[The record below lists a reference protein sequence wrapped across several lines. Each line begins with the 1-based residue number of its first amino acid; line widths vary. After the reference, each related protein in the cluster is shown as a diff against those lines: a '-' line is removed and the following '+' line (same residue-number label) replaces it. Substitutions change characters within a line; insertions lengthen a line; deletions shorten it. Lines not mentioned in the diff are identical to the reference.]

1 MIAKKLQKWTA
12 FILIL
17 AAVAGWGALRSAA
30 DPLPP
35 LYHFTLLS
43 ESTVADVNLASIEA
57 PKEITIPF
65 SSTADRIDPG
75 VIKAIPVSNLPL
87 TFPSSVSGDV
97 VCKQLL
103 LNPQLDVLELGDGTG
118 RAEPWVVYDPVVYY
132 SNQDYVS
139 PQHSLVL
146 VDADTQVTDPTPTQD
161 AFAQAL
167 YMPTGLVTVTIE
179 YYAAMAN
186 ANTTDR
192 ALGNLWTVD
201 ANGEPVTFLGGWEV
215 RESPNAWQKQTVL
228 ITGSDDLA
236 NMAGQRIAIFLF
248 NATDGNTPGEIVL
261 FDDVT
266 LTACSRAAPSGAA
279 VYLPAVM
286 RNFRGGAG
294 PICIPPSENPQDTWN
309 ANRGYVECNATCQST
324 LSRLDLADY
333 YTFVPS
339 FTGTGNCTLYL
350 KNLPPGTEWAAMI
363 FVDQPNYPPPYA
375 PGPTNGQ
382 CRIATPGSGDKSV
395 TCPLTGGTAYFIKVS
410 AGANYSG
417 PEGSYT
423 MQITCPGIGPTPTP
437 GAPTPT
443 PQPAGIYGRVTLGGA
458 AAGGVGLDLRFYNG
472 SSWSTRMSTSTNSNG
487 DYLFSNPPS
496 LSSGQKYYVR
506 YLNPSSTPNGRLWGW
521 YGADITSYTSG
532 TRVPGG
538 DFDIKDVTLRA
549 PSDGSSVTLPYT
561 FRWDLRGISSDH
573 YRLVLFDP
581 TSKNLAISGDLGYVS
596 QVTMTSLPPGWPSG
610 RTYVWWV
617 MVCQDAACSAYGEA
631 FESWYVTIYSGSSTG
646 QETGVSEWIPVPA
659 EMLLKLQQRLP

>member
-1 MIAKKLQKWTA
+1 MVVKKLRKWTA

-17 AAVAGWGALRSAA
+17 AAAAGWGALRSTA

-35 LYHFTLLS
+35 PPYRFTLLP
-43 ESTVADVNLASIEA
+43 ESAVPDTTLAAAETPA
-57 PKEITIPF
+57 EIVIPF

-75 VIKAIPVSNLPL
+75 TLRAIPMSNPPL
-87 TFPSSVSGDV
+87 ALPSSVPGGV

-118 RAEPWVVYDPVVYY
+118 RAEPWVVYDPYVYY
-132 SNQDYVS
+132 STQNYVS
-139 PQHSLVL
+139 PQYSLVL

-186 ANTTDR
+186 VNTTDR

-201 ANGEPVTFLGGWEV
+201 ADGNPVTFLAGWEV
-215 RESPNAWQKQTVL
+215 GESPNAWQKQTVV
-228 ITGSDDLA
+228 ITDPDALA
-236 NMAGQRIAIFLF
+236 NMAGQRIMIFLF
-248 NATDGNTPGEIVL
+248 NATDGSTPGEVVF

-279 VYLPAVM
+279 VHLPAVM
-286 RNFRGGAG
+286 RNFRSSGT
-294 PICIPPSENPQDTWN
+294 ICIPPSENPQDTWN

-350 KNLPPGTEWAAMI
+350 KNLPSGTEWAAMI

-375 PGPTNGQ
+375 PGPTDGQ

-423 MQITCPGIGPTPTP
+423 MQITCPGTG
-437 GAPTPT
+437 PTPT

-458 AAGGVGLDLRFYNG
+458 AAGSVGLDLRFYNG
-472 SSWSTRMSTSTNSNG
+472 SSWSTRMSTTTNSNG

-496 LSSGQKYYVR
+496 LSSGQIYYVLYR
-506 YLNPSSTPNGRLWGW
+506 NPSSTPNGRLWGW

-532 TRVPGG
+532 TRVHGG
-538 DFDIKDVTLRA
+538 DFDIKDITMRA

-561 FRWDLRGISSDH
+561 FRWDLRGITSDR
-573 YRLVLFDP
+573 YRLVLYDP
-581 TSKNLAISGDLGYVS
+581 VSKNLAISGDLGYVN
-596 QVTMTSLPPGWPSG
+596 QVTLTGLPSGWPSG

-617 MVCQDAACSAYGEA
+617 MVCQDTACSAYGEA
-631 FESWYVTIYSGSSTG
+631 FESWSVTIYSGSSTS
-646 QETGVSEWIPVPA
+646 QQTGVSEWIPVPA
-659 EMLLKLQQRLP
+659 EMLLKLQQRFP